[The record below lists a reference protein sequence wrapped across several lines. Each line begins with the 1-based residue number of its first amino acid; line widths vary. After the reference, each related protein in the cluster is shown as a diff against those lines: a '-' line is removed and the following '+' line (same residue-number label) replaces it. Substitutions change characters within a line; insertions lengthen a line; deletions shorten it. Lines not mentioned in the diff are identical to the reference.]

1 MKKNIIKP
9 LKRNLFRSQLKPRT
23 EQRLTLLGAILIVIL
38 LYGVVESLDQYSNT
52 NNTEQQP

>member
-1 MKKNIIKP
+1 MKKTTIKP
-9 LKRNLFRSQLKPRT
+9 LKRNLFRSSLKPRT

>member
-1 MKKNIIKP
+1 MKKTTIKP
-9 LKRNLFRSQLKPRT
+9 LKRNLFRSNLKPRT